1 MAMCIVYLEGQ
12 SYETVFD
19 PVGLVVS
26 RVEGVA
32 ILPILA
38 ALPHPAIFFAFSKL
52 IFGDRWTWVPMNPP
66 PPIKTSWRRP
76 CSLAR
81 SLLLHCAFTIYIL
94 APQSVRPKNQ
104 DFLARYGRPP

>member
-38 ALPHPAIFFAFSKL
+38 ALPHPPIIFC
-52 IFGDRWTWVPMNPP
+52 IFQHFQNGRNPE
-66 PPIKTSWRRP
+66 
-76 CSLAR
+76 
-81 SLLLHCAFTIYIL
+81 
-94 APQSVRPKNQ
+94 KN
-104 DFLARYGRPP
+104 